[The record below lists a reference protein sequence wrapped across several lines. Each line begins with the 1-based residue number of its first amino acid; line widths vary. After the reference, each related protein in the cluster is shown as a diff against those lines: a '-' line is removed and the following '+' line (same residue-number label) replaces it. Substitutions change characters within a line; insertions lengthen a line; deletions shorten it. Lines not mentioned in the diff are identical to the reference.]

1 VTRVRRTALGAA
13 LSIAGC
19 VAGAGE
25 REIELGFEGFGY
37 RTAATP
43 LNPDNML
50 GLDAYEG
57 LVRGALNCKEVHGH
71 ARVVFRGFV
80 ERKLGHG
87 TDETTWT
94 IRQAFGQYGW
104 GSGLSLRL
112 GKQRIAWGSGL
123 VWNPSNRVEPPRNP
137 FNTGL
142 EQEGVLAVRADWIP
156 ATWVGVIVVAAQGN
170 SRVEWQLPLPTP
182 DDERRTAAFRA
193 RFLMKETDLALVLSG
208 GKNQRSLVG
217 VDLGRD
223 LGGSVSLHA
232 ETSLY
237 RGSEIDPLRPETIFF
252 RAALGAIYTR
262 TEAHTAISVEYF
274 YNAEGFSDA
283 GMDAY
288 LAALHLAFS
297 RVAAPPGAGPVPPGA
312 GAPLPAVDPYRPLT
326 AGMGMRRHYLHAGWS
341 RNDIRG
347 RWSLAVRANVGL
359 SDGGVALTPGV
370 GYAPAGNVTIELDA
384 VSLLGP
390 RTSEYRLAPARG
402 SLQLRAKVMF

>member
-1 VTRVRRTALGAA
+1 VTRVRRTALAAA
-13 LSIAGC
+13 LSLAGC

-25 REIELGFEGFGY
+25 REIELGLEGFGY

-43 LNPDNML
+43 LNPDNVL

-156 ATWVGVIVVAAQGN
+156 GAI
-170 SRVEWQLPLPTP
+170 P
-182 DDERRTAAFRA
+182 DEGDRPRA
-193 RFLMKETDLALVLSG
+193 R
-208 GKNQRSLVG
+208 
-217 VDLGRD
+217 
-223 LGGSVSLHA
+223 
-232 ETSLY
+232 
-237 RGSEIDPLRPETIFF
+237 PLRGQEP
-252 RAALGAIYTR
+252 
-262 TEAHTAISVEYF
+262 
-274 YNAEGFSDA
+274 AE
-283 GMDAY
+283 
-288 LAALHLAFS
+288 
-297 RVAAPPGAGPVPPGA
+297 P
-312 GAPLPAVDPYRPLT
+312 
-326 AGMGMRRHYLHAGWS
+326 
-341 RNDIRG
+341 RG
-347 RWSLAVRANVGL
+347 RRS
-359 SDGGVALTPGV
+359 
-370 GYAPAGNVTIELDA
+370 
-384 VSLLGP
+384 GP
-390 RTSEYRLAPARG
+390 
-402 SLQLRAKVMF
+402 